1 VPLSGRTIKAGLQ
14 IWSWCYSSRQEF
26 EAGKLSS
33 SAVQSWRNI
42 PAGMFVV
49 YTVIF
54 ALRRIRSRKVFRA
67 PAIRQETG
75 CSHWFRN
82 F

>member
-42 PAGMFVV
+42 SAGFVPEK
-49 YTVIF
+49 F
-54 ALRRIRSRKVFRA
+54 SELL
-67 PAIRQETG
+67 Q
-75 CSHWFRN
+75 
-82 F
+82 